1 MITFKCNEKLDIDE
15 NNLKEQIAAY
25 LEYHEIDTDNKE
37 IVVSLS
43 LDPLSVYFNAIAEF
57 ETGETRRFKG
67 LLDGSKIEDMD

>member
-25 LEYHEIDTDNKE
+25 LEYHEIDTDKE
-37 IVVSLS
+37 IEVSLS
-43 LDPLSVYFNAIAEF
+43 LDPLSVNFNAIAEF